1 MIKLLA
7 ILLAMGM
14 AMVQGALPTQLSNNQ
29 WTQHDVSSMADYER
43 LLDLRSLAMEFYREF
58 RNISTADVHLLGER
72 IGSQDLQCLA
82 DMAQF
87 MSALSAPKAW
97 ALKSGYYNI
106 FNFDAI

>member
-1 MIKLLA
+1 MCPPWRITNGSWICA
-7 ILLAMGM
+7 
-14 AMVQGALPTQLSNNQ
+14 PWQ
-29 WTQHDVSSMADYER
+29 WSSIAN
-43 LLDLRSLAMEFYREF
+43 FG
-58 RNISTADVHLLGER
+58 TADVHLLGER